1 MTTRKAVRIVKMQ
14 ISAIIGVATI
24 IVILVTAS
32 TAAQE
37 IDVRSLVHN
46 LSENEVSWSSYNFSG
61 FYYDV
66 DDDIGYEALTFR
78 LSNISQAKDRATL
91 ADQPDANGNRGAV
104 YIATAQPTP
113 FSFGPWGQYGEIFF
127 LGGDYFAAFDSNL
140 TWNQDETEQLVPILY
155 DKSESKNLM
164 SDELLSEILQDN
176 DTEMTINSSQPL
188 GLFEGYRLT
197 IKSIDN
203 DGKKV
208 HLELS
213 KDGQVVDS
221 KVIQPSVIDA
231 DMSDE
236 TYYYKKDLGDARGV
250 IIIAVHFK
258 DAFRSGDRNIA
269 TIDGIFQISDSP
281 ISIKAD
287 QKYDKMSLR
296 EVDPTART
304 IRLDNRDNPITFG
317 VDRDI
322 TLMGKIHIQT
332 ADQDQ
337 PTVDDPLRYFI
348 YSNESC
354 GC

>member
-1 MTTRKAVRIVKMQ
+1 MQ

-24 IVILVTAS
+24 IVLLLTAS
-32 TAAQE
+32 TSAQE

-46 LSENEVSWSSYNFSG
+46 LSEREAGWSSYNFSG

-91 ADQPDANGNRGAV
+91 GDQPDANGNRGAV
-104 YIATAQPTP
+104 YIAKANLTY
-113 FSFGPWGQYGEIFF
+113 FSFGPWGQHEEIWF
-127 LGGDYFAAFDSNL
+127 LGGDYLAAFDSNL
-140 TWNQDETEQLVPILY
+140 TWNEDGTEQLVPFLY
-155 DKSESKNLM
+155 DKSEDNNLM
-164 SDELLSEILQDN
+164 SSELLSEILHDDN
-176 DTEMTINSSQPL
+176 DEMIINSSQPL
-188 GLFEGYRLT
+188 ELEEGYKLA
-197 IKSIDN
+197 IKAIDG

-208 HLELS
+208 NLELS
-213 KDGQVVDS
+213 KDDRVVDS
-221 KVIQPSVIDA
+221 RVIQPSIENA

-236 TYYYKKDLGDARGV
+236 TYYYKKDLGNVKGIV
-250 IIIAVHFK
+250 IIAVHFK
-258 DAFRSGDRNIA
+258 NVFRNADTNIA
-269 TIDGIFQISDSP
+269 TIDAIFQISDTP
-281 ISIKAD
+281 ISIKPD
-287 QKYDKMSLR
+287 QRYDKMSIG
-296 EVDPTART
+296 EVNPTAWT
-304 IRLDNRDNPITFG
+304 IRLDNKDNPITFS

-337 PTVDDPLRYFI
+337 PSVDDPLRYFV

>member
-1 MTTRKAVRIVKMQ
+1 MQ
-14 ISAIIGVATI
+14 ISAIIRVATI
-24 IVILVTAS
+24 IVLLATAS

-46 LSENEVSWSSYNFSG
+46 LSEGEAIWSSYNFSG
-61 FYYDV
+61 FYYDLN
-66 DDDIGYEALTFR
+66 DNIGYETLTFR
-78 LSNISQAKDRATL
+78 LSNISQAKDQARL
-91 ADQPDANGNRGAV
+91 GDQPDANGNRGAV
-104 YIATAQPTP
+104 YIAKAQPTA

-140 TWNQDETEQLVPILY
+140 TWNQEGTLQLVPFLY
-155 DKSESKNLM
+155 DKSEDKNLM
-164 SDELLSEILQDN
+164 SSELLSEILQDN
-176 DTEMTINSSQPL
+176 DTEMILNSSRPL
-188 GLFEGYRLT
+188 GLFEGYKLA
-197 IKSIDN
+197 IKAIDN

-221 KVIQPSVIDA
+221 RVIQPSVIDA
-231 DMSDE
+231 DMGDE

-258 DAFRSGDRNIA
+258 DAFRSGDTYIA
-269 TIDGIFQISDSP
+269 TVDGIFQISDTPTP
-281 ISIKAD
+281 IRAD
-287 QKYDKMSLR
+287 QQYDKMSLR
-296 EVDPTART
+296 EVDPAAQT
-304 IRLDNRDNPITFG
+304 IRLDNKDNPITFG

-337 PTVDDPLRYFI
+337 PSADDPLRYFI